1 MNNINTTATGQ
12 RILRTVRIILVLNFL
27 YDKSAYGSE
36 DSLLIRRGH
45 MPIVTSEK
53 AEKEGLLEAAKMML
67 LSARTAPKS
76 AGIDDVLTAIA
87 YGEEKEEIA
96 IEIDKIALQRKSVSA
111 GFKRDGQNLRDS
123 EAVLLIGVR
132 GTRKFGLDCGGCGYA
147 TCTEFE
153 RATKKL
159 GQDFEGPNC
168 IFKLLDLGI
177 ALSSAAKVASTLNV
191 DNRIMYRVGTAAKRL
206 NLLPE
211 ASIIIGIPI
220 SAKGKSIYFDRK

>member
-1 MNNINTTATGQ
+1 MPM
-12 RILRTVRIILVLNFL
+12 V
-27 YDKSAYGSE
+27 KSKDGE
-36 DSLLIRRGH
+36 R
-45 MPIVTSEK
+45 
-53 AEKEGLLEAAKMML
+53 EGLLEAAKMML

-76 AGIDDVLTAIA
+76 AGIDDILTAIV
-87 YGEEKEEIA
+87 YGKEKEEIA
-96 IEIDKIALQRKSVSA
+96 VEMDKIAQQRPNASA

-123 EAVLLIGVR
+123 EAVLLIGVK
-132 GTRKFGLDCGGCGYA
+132 GTKKFGLDCGGCGYQ

-153 RATKKL
+153 RATKKH

-177 ALSSAAKVASTLNV
+177 ALGSAVKVASTLSV

-211 ASIIIGIPI
+211 ASAIMGIPI
-220 SAKGKSIYFDRK
+220 SVKGKSIYFDRK